1 MIIRTEIIA
10 QKLIELGF
18 SSREIDS
25 DEVTA
30 EIIQIL
36 AERDLFNLI
45 HEEMTLIEDEKNQP
59 RNREEYLERIGE
71 F

>member
-25 DEVTA
+25 DGAMA

-45 HEEMTLIEDEKNQP
+45 HDEMILIEDEKNQP